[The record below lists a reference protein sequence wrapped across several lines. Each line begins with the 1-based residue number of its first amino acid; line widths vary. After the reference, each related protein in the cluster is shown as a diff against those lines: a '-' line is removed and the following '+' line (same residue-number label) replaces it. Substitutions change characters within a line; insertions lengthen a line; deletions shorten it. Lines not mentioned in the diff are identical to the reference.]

1 MTDIGEVWLADL
13 NEERRRRVLI
23 VSAARFNRAAA
34 RVVVVPEIDGG
45 PDEVPFPWRIE
56 DDDGT
61 VYAVDFVRA
70 IPGERLLELAGRA
83 SSATSGRVQRA
94 IRTIM

>member
-1 MTDIGEVWLADL
+1 MTDIGEVWLADM
-13 NEERRRRVLI
+13 NEECRRRVLI
-23 VSAARFNRAAA
+23 VSVARFNRVAA

-61 VYAVDFVRA
+61 VYAIDFVRA
-70 IPGERLLELAGRA
+70 IPAERLLERVGQA
-83 SSATSGRVQRA
+83 SSTTSGQVRRA
-94 IRTIM
+94 VRTIM